1 MSEYKHVNVKL
12 SVNLN
17 MVTIETE
24 VEQISI
30 SKFNIKINNLLHNI
44 NCFLLKMS
52 FINFTVFKIKNK

>member
-12 SVNLN
+12 SMNLN
-17 MVTIETE
+17 IVTE

-30 SKFNIKINNLLHNI
+30 SKFNIKINNLLHDV